1 MDKFPQI
8 IADAVTARDEYC
20 KWDQSKIIILLEL
33 IAAKLDAASEEL
45 VAIAAKETHLT
56 NPRLVGEV
64 GRMSGQWRHMA
75 AVLKNKDYLQVSVDL
90 AEPTAQPPK
99 PDLRKSNV
107 PIGVVGI
114 FGASNFP
121 FGFGVGGGDTASAIA
136 AGCPVVIKANPG
148 HPETSRKIFEIM
160 VDSGNQLKAPKGLF
174 GLLESFD
181 DGIKLVQHE
190 DVSAIAFTGSTT
202 GGRKLHDIAQSRPVP
217 IPFYGELGG
226 LNPIFATEEASKSN
240 AAVIAQG
247 FLDSVSLGAG
257 QFCTKPGFLIL
268 VNGAEIKEEIVQIIS
283 KSTVHEMLNEGI
295 RGLHNSK
302 REEFSGLSY
311 SKLLAKSPITNSEI
325 EPLTIFEISAD
336 DLLSN
341 KNVTLVEIFGPTAV
355 VVDCK
360 TPQQALE
367 VAKVFEGTL
376 ASGVHGEPTDELIQ
390 LGIIGLLTRISGRVI
405 MNAWPTGVAVT
416 WSMQHGGPYPAST
429 NSLFTSVGADSIV
442 RFRRPIVYQNFSQDL
457 LPDWLQNSNL
467 DLYPRRV
474 NGTHQMGAQ

>member
-1 MDKFPQI
+1 MEKFPQI
-8 IADAVTARDEYC
+8 IADAVTARDEYS
-20 KWDQSKIIILLEL
+20 KWNQSKIIELLEL
-33 IAAKLDAASEEL
+33 IATNLDAASEEL
-45 VAIAAKETHLT
+45 VSLATKETHLT

-75 AVLKNKDYLQVSVDL
+75 AVLKNKEYLQVSVDL
-90 AEPTAQPPK
+90 ADPTAQPPK
-99 PDLRKSNV
+99 PDLRKSNL
-107 PIGVVGI
+107 PIGIVGI

-136 AGCPVVIKANPG
+136 AGCPVIIKANPG
-148 HPETSRKIFEIM
+148 HPDTSRKIFEIM
-160 VDSGNQLKAPKGLF
+160 VDSGQQLNAPKGLF

-190 DVSAIAFTGSTT
+190 AVSAIAFTGSTT
-202 GGRKLHDIAQSRPVP
+202 GGRKLHDLAQSRSVP

-226 LNPIFATEEASKSN
+226 LNPIFVTEEANKAN
-240 AAVIAQG
+240 AAAIAQG

-268 VNGAEIKEEIVQIIS
+268 INGAEIKQEIVQLIS
-283 KSTVHEMLNEGI
+283 KSAVHEMLNDGI

-302 REEFSGLSY
+302 REEFSGLSF
-311 SKLLAKSPITNSEI
+311 SKLLAKSPITDSDV

-336 DLLSN
+336 NLLSN
-341 KNVTLVEIFGPTAV
+341 KNISLVEIFGPTAV

-367 VAKVFEGTL
+367 VAKVFDGTL
-376 ASGVHGEPTDELIQ
+376 ASGVHGQPKDELIQ
-390 LGIIGLLTRISGRVI
+390 LGIVDLLSRISGRVI

-442 RFRRPIVYQNFSQDL
+442 RFRRPIVYQNFAENL
-457 LPDWLQNSNL
+457 LPEYLQDKNL
-467 DLYPRRV
+467 DLYPRRI
-474 NGTHQMGAQ
+474 NGTNHLAAR

>member
-8 IADAVTARDEYC
+8 IADAVTARDKYC
-20 KWDQSKIIILLEL
+20 KWDQNKIIELLEL
-33 IAAKLDAASEEL
+33 IATKLDAASEEL
-45 VAIAAKETHLT
+45 VSIAAKETHLT

-75 AVLKNKDYLQVSVDL
+75 AVLKNRDYLQISIDL
-90 AEPTAQPPK
+90 ADSTAQPPK
-99 PDLRKSNV
+99 PDLRKSNI
-107 PIGVVGI
+107 PIGIVGV

-136 AGCPVVIKANPG
+136 AGCPVIIKANPG

-160 VDSGNQLKAPKGLF
+160 AAAGSQLNAPKGLF
-174 GLLESFD
+174 GLLESFE

-202 GGRKLHDIAQSRPVP
+202 GGRKLYDLAQSRPVP

-226 LNPIFATEEASKSN
+226 LNPIFVTEEANKAN
-240 AAVIAQG
+240 ATVIAQG

-268 VNGAEIKEEIVQIIS
+268 INGSEIKQELSQLIS
-283 KSTVHEMLNEGI
+283 KSAVHEMLNNGI

-302 REEFSGLSY
+302 REEFSGHGY
-311 SKLLAKSPITNSEI
+311 VKVLAKGPALNGDA
-325 EPLTIFEISAD
+325 EPLTIFEIAAD
-336 DLLSN
+336 DLLKN
-341 KNVTLVEIFGPTAV
+341 KDTSLIEMFGPTAV

-367 VAKVFEGTL
+367 VANVFDGTL
-376 ASGVHGEPTDELIQ
+376 ASGVHGGPGDELIQ
-390 LGIIGLLTRISGRVI
+390 LGIIDLLSRISGRVI
-405 MNAWPTGVAVT
+405 MNAWPTGVTVT

-429 NSLFTSVGADSIV
+429 GSLYTSVGADSIV
-442 RFRRPIVYQNFSQDL
+442 RFRRPIVYQNFATDL
-457 LPDWLQNSNL
+457 LPDYLQDKNL
-467 DLYPRRV
+467 DSYPRRL
-474 NGTHQMGAQ
+474 NGIHHLAAQ

>member
-8 IADAVTARDEYC
+8 IAEAVIARDEYC
-20 KWDQSKIIILLEL
+20 KWDQSRIIELLEL
-33 IAAKLDAASEEL
+33 IATKLDAASEEL
-45 VAIAAKETHLT
+45 VSVAAKETHLT
-56 NPRLVGEV
+56 IPRLIGEV

-90 AEPTAQPPK
+90 ADSTTQPPK
-99 PDLRKSNV
+99 PDLRKSNL
-107 PIGVVGI
+107 PIGIVGI

-136 AGCPVVIKANPG
+136 AGCPVIIKANPG
-148 HPETSRKIFEIM
+148 HPDTSRQIFEIM
-160 VDSGNQLKAPKGLF
+160 VDSGKRLNAPKGLF

-181 DGIKLVQHE
+181 DGIKLVQHD

-202 GGRKLHDIAQSRPVP
+202 GGRKLHDLAQSRPVP

-226 LNPIFATEEASKSN
+226 LNPIFVTEEANKAN

-268 VNGAEIKEEIVQIIS
+268 INGPEIKQEIVQLIS
-283 KSTVHEMLNEGI
+283 KSAVHEMLNDGI
-295 RGLHNSK
+295 RDLHNSK

-311 SKLLAKSPITNSEI
+311 SKLLAKSPITNSEM

-336 DLLSN
+336 DLLGN
-341 KNVTLVEIFGPTAV
+341 KNVSLVEIFGPTAV

-367 VAKVFEGTL
+367 VAKVFDGTL

-405 MNAWPTGVAVT
+405 MNTWPTGVAVT